1 MGLIQSYK
9 QFYLKNHAILL
20 WIPIIVTIIA
30 LFLISQHYQTTGDI
44 MNKDVSLKGGI
55 TATIYQPQ
63 AFNIQNIEQQL
74 QQTFGDVDVKQ
85 LAEFGSELPIGIIV
99 ETTSSDEELL
109 KKSLETALTI
119 ELTDDNYSVEVVGS
133 SLGESFYQQM
143 VIAILVAFLFMG
155 IVVLI
160 IFRSFIPSIAV
171 IGATFA
177 DIVITLA
184 IVNIIGVK
192 ISTAGITAL
201 LLLIGYSVDSDILQ
215 TIKMLKRK
223 ENTLEERMFESVK
236 TTLTMSLTT
245 VTALII
251 GYIISTSSTIK
262 EMFLIMFIG
271 LLVDAFYTYWTNSSI
286 LLWYARRR

>member
-30 LFLISQHYQTTGDI
+30 LFLIFQHYQTTGDI

-184 IVNIIGVK
+184 IVNII
-192 ISTAGITAL
+192 A
-201 LLLIGYSVDSDILQ
+201 
-215 TIKMLKRK
+215 
-223 ENTLEERMFESVK
+223 
-236 TTLTMSLTT
+236 